1 MPPEVS
7 QFILESIFSMGSSW
21 RILGFH
27 GLNEAQG
34 TSSYLAHSDV
44 DSCQKDRHQYLVW
57 CIYWKEKVV
66 KWITWLDLIG
76 VWVSSTLLQAH
87 IWWCRVKCAI
97 WIITYEV
104 HGWYE
109 SSWSGFEYFEQEFI
123 RWHFFAN
130 ANCCVIFNSVCWNAL
145 GPMFAVKFE
154 LFVPWIC
161 RFKVIMIHYAWL
173 YYRDYRVCRRASWQG
188 PHTVGRPRSAGSASG
203 RPPLPPAQR
212 NSKHSKHSRRGNM
225 AWGTGPSWLLTQ
237 RSYILWILQC

>member
-1 MPPEVS
+1 MHTDLLIYLDVGSSMPPEVS

-66 KWITWLDLIG
+66 KWITWLELIG
-76 VWVSSTLLQAH
+76 VWVSSTPLQAH

-97 WIITYEV
+97 WIVTYEV

-123 RWHFFAN
+123 HWHFSQTQIVVSYSIQCVETRWDLCLQLRLSCLFHEFAGSRSLCSN
-130 ANCCVIFNSVCWNAL
+130 
-145 GPMFAVKFE
+145 
-154 LFVPWIC
+154 
-161 RFKVIMIHYAWL
+161 YAWL
-173 YYRDYRVCRRASWQG
+173 
-188 PHTVGRPRSAGSASG
+188 
-203 RPPLPPAQR
+203 L
-212 NSKHSKHSRRGNM
+212 
-225 AWGTGPSWLLTQ
+225 
-237 RSYILWILQC
+237 